1 MLRKVECVENLDE
14 ERDRRKKLVR
24 MRISFQDGVFGGGFD
39 CLN

>member
-24 MRISFQDGVFGGGFD
+24 MRISFRDGVFGEGSIV
-39 CLN
+39 